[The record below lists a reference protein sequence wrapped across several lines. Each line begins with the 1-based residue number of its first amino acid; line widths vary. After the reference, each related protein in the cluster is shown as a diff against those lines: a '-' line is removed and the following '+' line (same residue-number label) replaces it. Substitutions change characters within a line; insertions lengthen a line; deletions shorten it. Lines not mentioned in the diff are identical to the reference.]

1 MKRFTVLLALLLAL
15 GLSAVSLAA
24 AQLSSGTAVV
34 PQPQITQL
42 SATSLARSGR
52 LLVHGSGFGAAQGAS
67 TLVIGGRAAPI
78 TRWSDSLI
86 VGYVPEA
93 TPLGTTFVTVV
104 VGGIASN
111 AVPLGVTARHS
122 TGHVKW
128 RFQVDAQVGY
138 LLQRPAVGPD
148 GTVVAHDPAGN
159 VYALSPDGGLKW
171 IFRTQGFASGPPSI
185 GADGTVYVAAGST
198 IYAIANG
205 ALKWSFTEPAGG
217 QGVIVGPTVGPDGNI
232 YAVTDFGGVGALA
245 LSPKGQLLW
254 SNVGNPILDENGQLG
269 AEVAFGKSQPGGDAR
284 LFVGVDRGVPT
295 GGVLRSFTLGGT
307 QSWAMAAGGVDNGG
321 MQGQRQPV
329 VGPDGTVY
337 MTSWSTFRDPCDG
350 SCLYAFDPASGA
362 PKWTYSVFPSN
373 GMSEPTVGSDGT
385 IYVGRSLSFLD
396 AVTPAGTTKW
406 SIFDG
411 GILAHPTVNPQNTQ
425 VLAGEAPNYG
435 EPGNVRAFSARDGHF
450 LWQEAL
456 PSENGGFQ
464 VLDSRPRFAPDGQ
477 TAYFG
482 TFISAPNSPDQYAN
496 LYAVDTR
503 SPSPTTR
510 PLLRHRPMR

>member
-1 MKRFTVLLALLLAL
+1 MRRLTVLLAL
-15 GLSAVSLAA
+15 GVSVASIGA
-24 AQLSSGTAVV
+24 AQLSPARAAGSA
-34 PQPQITQL
+34 PQITQL
-42 SATSLARSGR
+42 SASTLIRSGR
-52 LLVHGSGFGAAQGAS
+52 LLVRGSGFGATQGAS
-67 TLVIGGRAAPI
+67 TLLIGGRASPI

-93 TPLGTTFVTVV
+93 APLGANAVRVV
-104 VGGIASN
+104 VGGASSN
-111 AVPLGVTARHS
+111 AVSLDVTARQS
-122 TGHVKW
+122 SGHVRW

-185 GADGTVYVAAGST
+185 GADGTVYVAAGNT
-198 IYAIANG
+198 IYAISNG

-254 SNVGNPILDENGQLG
+254 SNVGNPILDENGQVG
-269 AEVAFGKSQPGGDAR
+269 AEVAFAVPQPGGDAR
-284 LFVGVDRGVPT
+284 LFAGVDRGVST
-295 GGVLRSFTLGGT
+295 GGVLRAFTLGGA
-307 QSWAMAAGGVDNGG
+307 QSWAIAAGGVDNGG
-321 MQGQRQPV
+321 MQAQRQPV
-329 VGPDGTVY
+329 VGPDGTLY
-337 MTSWSTFRDPCDG
+337 MTAWSTFRDPCDG

-362 PKWTYSVFPSN
+362 PKWTYSVFPAN
-373 GMSEPTVGSDGT
+373 GMSEPTVGRDGT
-385 IYVGRSLSFLD
+385 IYIGRSLSFLD
-396 AVTPAGTTKW
+396 AITPAGTMKW
-406 SIFDG
+406 SILDG
-411 GILAHPTVNPQNTQ
+411 GILAHPTVDPWNIQ
-425 VLAGEAPNYG
+425 VLTGEAPNYG

-464 VLDSRPRFAPDGQ
+464 VLYSRPRFAADGQ

-503 SPSPTTR
+503 APSPAPR
-510 PLLRHRPMR
+510 PFLRRRPMR